1 MTQTGVVTIA
11 KCCRMMSIVMDTG
24 FEWVKVLLCAHMFQK
39 RCISFA
45 IRVNI

>member
-1 MTQTGVVTIA
+1 
-11 KCCRMMSIVMDTG
+11 MDTG

-45 IRVNI
+45 IRVYIWSFYLWLDAMHGYRKT